1 MALGVAGVSRVFRR
15 DATKLGAISGMAP
28 FGLVFCDPPYR
39 KGLGEKALASARDG
53 GWLEPGALVVLEEA
67 AGVAMALP
75 EGFEVLEQR
84 PYGET
89 QVVLLRAA

>member
-1 MALGVAGVSRVFRR
+1 PFR
-15 DATKLGAISGMAP
+15 
-28 FGLVFCDPPYR
+28 LVFCDPPYR

-53 GWLEPGALVVLEEA
+53 GWLEAGALVVLEEA
-67 AGVAMALP
+67 AGVAVAMP

-84 PYGET
+84 AYGET